1 MIQRVT
7 QSSISCNTDP
17 LFLALFNSIRNMEYW
32 HWTVTRV
39 HSLFRS
45 CAKLQGQKAFYFQ
58 SALFFFPRFRKKFD
72 RCHFN
77 LSFRLQTVN
86 FTKSFSS
93 GFIRLKNEADF
104 ENKKNKKKQIVT
116 FCEDQFFS
124 TSNFLFVGKLKFI
137 SWKHYSMG
145 CSDVVIYN
153 FFF

>member
-1 MIQRVT
+1 MDRDT
-7 QSSISCNTDP
+7 SSLLISQLCQTSRSKSL
-17 LFLALFNSIRNMEYW
+17 LFS
-32 HWTVTRV
+32 V
-39 HSLFRS
+39 SLI
-45 CAKLQGQKAFYFQ
+45 
-58 SALFFFPRFRKKFD
+58 FFPRFRKKFD

-104 ENKKNKKKQIVT
+104 EKKKRKKQIVT

-124 TSNFLFVGKLKFI
+124 TSTFLFVGKLKFI

-153 FFF
+153 FFFPTTFSLREKIFRYNLRKQRRD